1 MTRQQAIAHNKKVVK
16 NIIDVLFEFKMI
28 DPFKMVTDRDYVRD
42 SINSYLVAANIT
54 RETLGMP
61 KIKLYSTD
69 EVDDE

>member
-1 MTRQQAIAHNKKVVK
+1 MNRKQAIAHNKKVVK
-16 NIIDVLFEFKMI
+16 NIINILCEFKMV
-28 DPFKMVTDRDYVRD
+28 DPFKMVTDREYVRD
-42 SINSYLVAANIT
+42 SIRSYLEAANIT